1 MSTNRDYYEILG
13 VDKKASEAEIKK
25 AYRKKAMKFHPDRNK
40 GDSDAEKKF
49 KEASEAYEVLR
60 DPQKKAR
67 YDQYGH
73 AGVNG
78 RGQGG
83 FGGGAGVDFDNMG
96 FEDIFSRFGDIFGS
110 GFFGEE
116 TFGGGG
122 RRGRSRG
129 RREPGQ
135 PGSDMKIRMPLTLE
149 EIAFG
154 AEKKLKIKKQIK
166 CDACGGT
173 GAETNSDF
181 ETCSTCNG
189 MGEVRQVTR
198 TMLGQMVN
206 VQACPTCNGE
216 GRIIKNKCKKCSG
229 EGRIKGEET
238 IKVNIPSG
246 VSNGNYIT
254 LRGQGNAG
262 RRGGSAGDLIVLIE
276 EKKHEHFDRDGNN
289 IYYNLT
295 LSIPDAALGTEVEVP
310 TLKGKAKLK
319 IEPGTQPGR
328 MLRMRGRGIKGLN
341 NSGQGDQYVRLNVYI
356 PEELSEQQREAV
368 KAFKGS
374 ENFDAKNADGSE
386 KNFFSKM
393 KDMFG

>member
-1 MSTNRDYYEILG
+1 MSTKRDYYEILG
-13 VDKKASEAEIKK
+13 VDKSASEAEIKK

-40 GDSDAEKKF
+40 GDADAEKKF
-49 KEASEAYEVLR
+49 KEAAEAYEVLK
-60 DPQKKAR
+60 DPQKKAQ
-67 YDQYGH
+67 YDQFGH
-73 AGVNG
+73 AGVN
-78 RGQGG
+78 GQGG

-116 TFGGGG
+116 AFGGG
-122 RRGRSRG
+122 RRGQSR
-129 RREPGQ
+129 RRKEPGQ

-166 CDACGGT
+166 CDECGGT

-206 VQACPTCNGE
+206 VQACPTCSGE

-229 EGRIKGEET
+229 EGRVKGEET

-246 VSNGNYIT
+246 VSNGNYLT

-262 RRGGSAGDLIVLIE
+262 RRGGSAGSLIVLIE
-276 EKKHEHFDRDGNN
+276 EKEHKHFDRDGNN

-295 LSIPDAALGTEVEVP
+295 LSIPDAVLGTEVQVP

-319 IEPGTQPGR
+319 IDAGTQPGK

-341 NSGQGDQYVRLNVYI
+341 NSGEGDQYVRLNIYV
-356 PEELSEQQREAV
+356 PEQLTDKEKEAI
-368 KAFKGS
+368 KSFKGS

>member
-1 MSTNRDYYEILG
+1 MSTKKDYYEILG
-13 VDKKASEAEIKK
+13 VDKGASEAEIKK

-40 GDSDAEKKF
+40 GDDDAEKKF
-49 KEASEAYEVLR
+49 KEASEAYEVLKDQDKR
-60 DPQKKAR
+60 AR
-67 YDQYGH
+67 YDQFGH

-78 RGQGG
+78 QGG
-83 FGGGAGVDFDNMG
+83 GYGGGAGVDFDNMG

-116 TFGGGG
+116 AFGGG
-122 RRGRSRG
+122 RRGQSRR

-154 AEKKLKIKKQIK
+154 ADKKLKIKKQIK
-166 CDACGGT
+166 CDECEGT

-206 VQACPTCNGE
+206 VQACPTCNGD

-229 EGRIKGEET
+229 EGRVKGEET

-276 EKKHEHFDRDGNN
+276 EKEHEHFQREGNN

-295 LSIPDAALGTEVEVP
+295 LSLPDAILGTEVQVP

-319 IEPGTQPGR
+319 IDPGTQPGK

-341 NSGQGDQYVRLNVYI
+341 NAGEGDQYVRLNVYI
-356 PEELSEQQREAV
+356 PENLTDKEK
-368 KAFKGS
+368 KAIESLKGS
-374 ENFDAKNADGSE
+374 DNFDASNAYDNA
-386 KNFFSKM
+386 KNFFSRM

>member
-13 VDKKASEAEIKK
+13 VDKGASEAEIKSI
-25 AYRKKAMKFHPDRNK
+25 PQK
-40 GDSDAEKKF
+40 GDEISSRSQQGDAEAEKKF
-49 KEASEAYEVLR
+49 KEAAEAYEILKDSDKR
-60 DPQKKAR
+60 AR
-67 YDQYGH
+67 YDQFGH

-78 RGQGG
+78 QGGG

-110 GFFGEE
+110 GFFGEQS
-116 TFGGGG
+116 FGGGG
-122 RRGRSRG
+122 RSRSRG

-166 CDACGGT
+166 CDSCSGT

-206 VQACPTCNGE
+206 VQACPTCNGD
-216 GRIIKNKCKKCSG
+216 GRIIKNKCNKCGG
-229 EGRIKGEET
+229 EGRVKGEEM

-262 RRGGSAGDLIVLIE
+262 RRGGSSGDLIVLIE
-276 EKKHEHFDRDGNN
+276 EKEHEHFQRDGNN

-295 LSIPDAALGTEVEVP
+295 LSFPDAVLGTEVQVP
-310 TLKGKAKLK
+310 TLKGKLNSKLM
-319 IEPGTQPGR
+319 Q
-328 MLRMRGRGIKGLN
+328 
-341 NSGQGDQYVRLNVYI
+341 
-356 PEELSEQQREAV
+356 ELSLEKCSVCGDVES
-368 KAFKGS
+368 KG
-374 ENFDAKNADGSE
+374 
-386 KNFFSKM
+386 
-393 KDMFG
+393 